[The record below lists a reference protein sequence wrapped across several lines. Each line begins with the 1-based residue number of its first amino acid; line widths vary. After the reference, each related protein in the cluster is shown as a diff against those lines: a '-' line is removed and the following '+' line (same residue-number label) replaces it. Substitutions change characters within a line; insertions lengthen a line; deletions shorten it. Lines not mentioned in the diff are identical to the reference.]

1 MKEIIF
7 SVATD
12 SRAIRTASEILAN
25 TYTLLPY
32 PAKEAT
38 YLLFGVPSLDADG
51 SILGGGSLE
60 DVLEAVSGDVT
71 IIGGNLR
78 HPKLTAYQT
87 IDLLEDPFYLAKN
100 AGITA
105 YCALRYA
112 LTELPITLDGCS
124 VLILGWGRIA
134 KCLAFLLGQLHADV
148 TIAARKE
155 ADRAMAEALG
165 FHAVKIPAVEETD
178 YRLIYNTIPH
188 MVLPQGNG
196 GAVKIDLASTPGM
209 EGSDVISGRGLPGKY
224 APESSGKL
232 IAETIIRLVSKKEE
246 PL

>member
-12 SRAIRTASEILAN
+12 SRAIHTAAETLAD
-25 TYTLLPY
+25 TYTILPY
-32 PAKEAT
+32 PVKDAD
-38 YLLFGVPSLDADG
+38 YLLFGVPSLNDDG
-51 SILGGGSLE
+51 SVLGGGSME
-60 DVLEAVSGDVT
+60 DVLKAVSGNIT

-78 HPKLTAYQT
+78 HPKLSAYQT
-87 IDLLEDPFYLAKN
+87 IDLLEDPLYLAKN
-100 AGITA
+100 ARITA

-112 LTELPITLDGCS
+112 LTELPITLDGCRI
-124 VLILGWGRIA
+124 LILGWGRIA
-134 KCLAFLLGQLHADV
+134 KSLAFLLGQLRADV

-155 ADRAMAEALG
+155 TDRAMAESLG

-188 MVLPQGNG
+188 MVLPQGSG

-209 EGSDVISGRGLPGKY
+209 GGTDVISGRGLPGKY

-232 IAETIIRLVSKKEE
+232 IAETIIRLVSQKEE